1 MPRMANESIIRQ
13 VAGFP
18 TKGRGAELRQ
28 YLARVLGREWDGEDI
43 ASPDI
48 QAIVADRGQRD
59 DDLAARHSALE
70 AQSKA
75 RTNLPDY
82 DALIA
87 ERRADSRWNTM
98 AQAAR
103 KLGLKSAFG
112 MLYRYGVEIV
122 EIEPDGI
129 RVDQPAKALRYG
141 IWQQEL
147 DSLIETLG
155 KEKAAYQAEQDAEFV
170 RALAQAKEARAEGLA
185 YLAEQAR
192 LQDDELYQ
200 ERLKTQAYNERLR
213 DEKLAE
219 ERHQISVN
227 SARAFLARAEHALN
241 IARLQF
247 ASLSSPEV
255 AGRIPR
261 GSERTQASRRRWV
274 HLGPARAGAYRG
286 RGYGRSAALRN
297 GAGRLAECPKGER
310 EPYPDIPDERPQR
323 RHNAGRR

>member
-1 MPRMANESIIRQ
+1 MANESIIRQ

-75 RTNLPDY
+75 RANLPDY

-87 ERRADSRWNTM
+87 ERQADSRWNTM

-155 KEKAAYQAEQDAEFV
+155 EEKAAYQAEQDAEFV

-227 SARAFLARAEHALN
+227 SAKS
-241 IARLQF
+241 I
-247 ASLSSPEV
+247 SC
-255 AGRIPR
+255 AGRACTEDSPCY
-261 GSERTQASRRRWV
+261 S
-274 HLGPARAGAYRG
+274 
-286 RGYGRSAALRN
+286 
-297 GAGRLAECPKGER
+297 
-310 EPYPDIPDERPQR
+310 
-323 RHNAGRR
+323 